1 MRHHLTSTNL
11 MNSSL
16 TSSASINTDV
26 DANINKN
33 TSINT
38 SMSVTQQ
45 AKTVTHT
52 RMPLQ
57 KTPNQVD
64 IITLKL
70 FDTHFYTELDAQ
82 RETELDTEIANIRN
96 RQEAFKQPS
105 QQLSQQHNQQHNQQQ
120 QANDSL
126 LQKIKSLF
134 AEQHKTDKN
143 T

>member
-1 MRHHLTSTNL
+1 MST
-11 MNSSL
+11 
-16 TSSASINTDV
+16 
-26 DANINKN
+26 
-33 TSINT
+33 
-38 SMSVTQQ
+38 TQQ

-70 FDTHFYTELDAQ
+70 FDTHFYTELDTQ
-82 RETELDTEIANIRN
+82 LETELDTEIANIRN
-96 RQEAFKQPS
+96 RQEAFKQS
-105 QQLSQQHNQQHNQQQ
+105 SEQLSQQHNQQQ

-126 LQKIKSLF
+126 LQKIKNLF